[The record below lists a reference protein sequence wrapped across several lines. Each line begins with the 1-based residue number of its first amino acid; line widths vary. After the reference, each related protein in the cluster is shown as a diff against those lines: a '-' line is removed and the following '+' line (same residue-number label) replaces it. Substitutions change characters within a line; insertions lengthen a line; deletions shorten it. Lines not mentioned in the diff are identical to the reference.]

1 MDSSKCYNRKKD
13 GQYLGKFVRTEH
25 DYPDGPGRGGS
36 TDHYFIKDGKQYK
49 VPGSWV
55 DSDDYQETPCTG
67 NVVLEPV
74 PKSSLFTKAVPSS
87 NCFVADKENG
97 KYVCPECKAVEGGS
111 KRIITHNF
119 NCKNKSMPR
128 YCQQGAKRSRT
139 KKSKRSKSRSKKARK
154 TRRSNK

>member
-1 MDSSKCYNRKKD
+1 MSNQDFFDYGSDSIKYNAAMKEQQDRIAAKEAAR
-13 GQYLGKFVRTEH
+13 QPIVN
-25 DYPDGPGRGGS
+25 
-36 TDHYFIKDGKQYK
+36 
-49 VPGSWV
+49 
-55 DSDDYQETPCTG
+55 TP
-67 NVVLEPV
+67 V
-74 PKSSLFTKAVPSS
+74 AVPSS
-87 NCFVADKENG
+87 NCFVADEENG

-111 KRIITHNF
+111 KRIITHLF